1 MSTTVSFS
9 FFSPYSSLCFK
20 YCCSDENIT
29 VLTEF
34 LTSGPTNK
42 IALIPYEVRNVCYLL
57 DEELKKTSEKVRN
70 LTQGVKT
77 VVSAAN
83 TL

>member
-1 MSTTVSFS
+1 MLT
-9 FFSPYSSLCFK
+9 SSVCLK
-20 YCCSDENIT
+20 YCCRDENIT

-42 IALIPYEVRNVCYLL
+42 IALIRNEVRAVCYLL

-77 VVSAAN
+77 MVSD
-83 TL
+83 